1 MQACSVFG
9 GSLTSRVPFVCLFLD
24 SYIFRCFEWYIIC
37 FAVNYRCSLVLKV
50 ILRMDLDLFP
60 GVRMTY
66 NGLKDID
73 RMMHDILLRCFLQRD

>member
-1 MQACSVFG
+1 MLYYG
-9 GSLTSRVPFVCLFLD
+9 
-24 SYIFRCFEWYIIC
+24 

-60 GVRMTY
+60 GVHMTY